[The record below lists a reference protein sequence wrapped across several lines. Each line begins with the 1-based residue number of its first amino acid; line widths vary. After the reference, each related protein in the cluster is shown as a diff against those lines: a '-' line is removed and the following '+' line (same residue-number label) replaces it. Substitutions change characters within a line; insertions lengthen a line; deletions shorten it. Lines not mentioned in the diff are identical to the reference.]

1 MLVQLVVHGISLSGD
16 VSIVASK
23 NGSDEVDDGEW
34 DGYCSG
40 KCRCKE
46 N

>member
-1 MLVQLVVHGISLSGD
+1 MQVQLVVHGIGFSGD

-23 NGSDEVDDGEW
+23 KCSDEVNDGEW
-34 DGYCSG
+34 DRYWSG